1 MAIAVEDPLIARM
14 AIGRPLP
21 IHESSRR
28 LRRLTPTS
36 PRVQGVAVLA
46 DVAPDPEIRSRRMS
60 RCTGG
65 WGAWP

>member
-28 LRRLTPTS
+28 LRRLTPDS

-46 DVAPDPEIRSRRMS
+46 DVSRR
-60 RCTGG
+60 R
-65 WGAWP
+65 WWPLD